1 MHRSGTSV
9 LGGVLERLGV
19 CLPGEQIAADQHNPS
34 GYFEWSSV
42 VDLQERLLIDLDRWW
57 PSYSGTKPLP
67 KNWLLI
73 LRAPGSLTSGEI
85 DAVFGVGPMAPAINL
100 GFSGEL

>member
-67 KNWLLI
+67 KNWLESPATLEAKSRLSDL
-73 LRAPGSLTSGEI
+73 LRSESHRQQGLW
-85 DAVFGVGPMAPAINL
+85 AI
-100 GFSGEL
+100 